1 MTSSHQFLW
10 VDKFPPSNCSEVLGS
25 GVEALP
31 LPSTSWK
38 EKVSCWSVSLSL
50 YWCCQLPCAK
60 QDLPTLLWRG
70 NASSCLEQSLNSK
83 ACEILFTSQMSFKHW
98 HRLKRRLSTEIHAD
112 ICILWARFQAR
123 SRSDWEQHECRPQ
136 TYPGLRLA
144 DPRSGPTFLC
154 HSNTQ
159 KDYFARF
166 LLTLLK
172 EMWGLGYHELSIHS
186 FLLVCARA
194 LNVRRE
200 QNLTGLFRS
209 QLPLIQESTSPW
221 LCFPRRSE
229 E

>member
-1 MTSSHQFLW
+1 MPCSMGKHTKPQALSSPVAMPHSAKKQQCIPAAQAVLCSNDQLPPVW

-25 GVEALP
+25 GVEALH

-83 ACEILFTSQMSFKHW
+83 ASEILFTSQMSFKHW
-98 HRLKRRLSTEIHAD
+98 HRLKRRLSTEIHAG

-136 TYPGLRLA
+136 TYPGLRLV
-144 DPRSGPTFLC
+144 DPRSGSTFLC
-154 HSNTQ
+154 HSNT
-159 KDYFARF
+159 
-166 LLTLLK
+166 
-172 EMWGLGYHELSIHS
+172 
-186 FLLVCARA
+186 
-194 LNVRRE
+194 
-200 QNLTGLFRS
+200 
-209 QLPLIQESTSPW
+209 
-221 LCFPRRSE
+221 
-229 E
+229 